1 MNRNVNLLLI
11 FFFSLAFFQS
21 LVAQLPANL
30 SILNKS
36 VPQLFMEQT
45 NYFSNSPGLIFY
57 KSGGISSQ
65 KNKANSKLKP
75 SPFDGVNARPRAFFC
90 KIEVILEKKNGVPIK
105 FRLGDIDKVDQLEGK
120 FSW

>member
-1 MNRNVNLLLI
+1 MNRNVGFLLVL
-11 FFFSLAFFQS
+11 FFLSTLLESLYG
-21 LVAQLPANL
+21 QLPANI

-36 VPQLFMEQT
+36 IPQLLEGQ
-45 NYFSNSPGLIFY
+45 SKIVSPFLGFTIKKMRETPPLWNDG
-57 KSGGISSQ
+57 KLS
-65 KNKANSKLKP
+65 LKP
-75 SPFDGVNARPRAFFC
+75 SPFNGVNARPMAFFC